1 MAQRTGPE
9 RFLGSL
15 LKAAGA
21 GLIPVLVA
29 AVLLGLAGCGG
40 GSDAQTTANAEG
52 KTTAQSPSVS
62 NKGKQGHSTSE
73 AEQAGAASR
82 VEAAGAARGS
92 GKHGPAVAAPKGE
105 EEPEI
110 TPQQREEATVA
121 NISFSSPSLPK
132 TKSVAV
138 LPADYTCDGAN
149 KWPAFSWSGIP
160 AGTKEVALLMMNT
173 QPVDEKLFFD
183 WAIAGIDPKLRRH
196 RSRRAS
202 HRSGGRQ
209 EQLRKE
215 RLLDLSSEGQSR
227 NLHVAALCPAQAV
240 ELEAGLRPSCAARRS
255 RSPSR
260 ERRPDGRLL
269 RALGHTTF
277 HQRANK
283 Q

>member
-40 GSDAQTTANAEG
+40 GSDAQTTANAES
-52 KTTAQSPSVS
+52 KTTTQSPSVS
-62 NKGKQGHSTSE
+62 NKGKQGHLTSE

-121 NISFSSPSLPK
+121 SISFSSPSLPK
-132 TKSVAV
+132 TESVAV

-183 WAIAGIDPKLRRH
+183 WAIAGIDPSSDGIGAGELPAGAVVGKN
-196 RSRRAS
+196 SF
-202 HRSGGRQ
+202 GRNGYSICPPKGKA
-209 EQLRKE
+209 ETFM
-215 RLLDLSSEGQSR
+215 LLLYALPKPLSSKQGFDPLELR
-227 NLHVAALCPAQAV
+227 EEAERQAGN
-240 ELEAGLRPSCAARRS
+240 AGLMAVSYAR
-255 RSPSR
+255 
-260 ERRPDGRLL
+260 
-269 RALGHTTF
+269 
-277 HQRANK
+277 
-283 Q
+283 